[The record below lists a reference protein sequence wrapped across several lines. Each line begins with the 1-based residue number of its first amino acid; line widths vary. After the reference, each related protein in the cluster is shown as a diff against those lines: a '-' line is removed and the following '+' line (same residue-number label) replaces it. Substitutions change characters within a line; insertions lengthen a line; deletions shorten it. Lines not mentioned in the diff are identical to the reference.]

1 MFNSLT
7 DHCAPD
13 AGLWFMSQ
21 ISGKGEAQSIHVVK
35 GIGEAKAAIDHQCD
49 QSVLRQ
55 GRFRVIGFLK
65 AQETRC

>member
-13 AGLWFMSQ
+13 AGLWIMSQ
-21 ISGKGEAQSIHVVK
+21 LRGKGEAQSIHVAK
-35 GIGEAKAAIDHQCD
+35 RIGEAKPAIDHQCD

-55 GRFRVIGFLK
+55 GRSRVIGFLK

>member
-1 MFNSLT
+1 
-7 DHCAPD
+7 
-13 AGLWFMSQ
+13 MSQ
-21 ISGKGEAQSIHVVK
+21 IIGKGEAQSIHVGK
-35 GIGEAKAAIDHQCD
+35 GIGEAKPAIDHQCD

>member
-1 MFNSLT
+1 
-7 DHCAPD
+7 
-13 AGLWFMSQ
+13 MSQ

-35 GIGEAKAAIDHQCD
+35 GIGEAKPAIEHQCD

-55 GRFRVIGFLK
+55 GRSRGIGFLK